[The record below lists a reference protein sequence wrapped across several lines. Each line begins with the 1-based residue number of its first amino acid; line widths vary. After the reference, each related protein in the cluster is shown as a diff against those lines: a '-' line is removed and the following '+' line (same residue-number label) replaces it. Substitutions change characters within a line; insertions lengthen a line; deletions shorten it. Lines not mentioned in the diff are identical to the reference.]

1 MEDGAA
7 QASLV
12 VLEEGAEPTQFAV
25 KIHFEREAGEDDR
38 KREGEHLASEVS
50 AWHARV
56 PSKGSSMLDVYMY
69 FRSCWPR
76 RKWRRRKMVCW
87 PALRL
92 IAHLRLSQRQ

>member
-25 KIHFEREAGEDDR
+25 KVHFEREAGEDDR

-50 AWHARV
+50 AWHV
-56 PSKGSSMLDVYMY
+56 PSKGSSMLDVY
-69 FRSCWPR
+69 FRSC
-76 RKWRRRKMVCW
+76 
-87 PALRL
+87 
-92 IAHLRLSQRQ
+92 